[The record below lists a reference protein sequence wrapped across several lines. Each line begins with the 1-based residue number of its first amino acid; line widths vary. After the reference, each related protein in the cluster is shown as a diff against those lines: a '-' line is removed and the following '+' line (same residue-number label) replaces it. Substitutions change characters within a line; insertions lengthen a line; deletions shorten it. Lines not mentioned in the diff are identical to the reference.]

1 MKSKLYSFSL
11 TLLFSY
17 QNLKGELLLGQEIA
31 VKKLSNSSSQGLEEF
46 KDEVIMISKL
56 QQRNLVR
63 ILGCCIEREER
74 MLIYEYMPNK
84 SLDHF
89 IFGLTLNLIFLL

>member
-46 KDEVIMISKL
+46 KNEVIMIYKL